1 MASRVNPPKETGVAI
16 SIILLAP
23 NVVSPRFGNAASTSV
38 PLRGIAARGTGL
50 PAPQASMSAIGRI
63 PAMGSFENGNAI
75 ATAPI
80 SFPSM

>member
-1 MASRVNPPKETGVAI
+1 MASRVNPPKETGVAT

-23 NVVSPRFGNAASTSV
+23 NVASPRLGSAASTSV
-38 PLRGIAARGTGL
+38 LFRRMAPRGPGL

-80 SFPSM
+80 SFPSI